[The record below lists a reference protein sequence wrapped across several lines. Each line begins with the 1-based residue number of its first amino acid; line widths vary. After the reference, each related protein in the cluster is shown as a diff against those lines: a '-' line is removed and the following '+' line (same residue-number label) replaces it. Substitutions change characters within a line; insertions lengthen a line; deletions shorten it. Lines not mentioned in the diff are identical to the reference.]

1 MKVTKKL
8 LKPVPHKLGT
18 KAAAGPRPDVVPEVA
33 AKKLAAQAKKLAKQA
48 KVVAAADAVPV
59 KRGKLTS
66 IFENR
71 CAECGVVFKTSNPDA
86 KECSKC
92 ATKAARKKRADDDA
106 PRVDCR
112 LLIGDL
118 SLPVDASS
126 LEHTLGSGRWGGGR
140 GLVDSWP
147 DAAWVGLLVHLGL
160 AADPLD
166 RTAADQP
173 VKRLVQRLW
182 YEAVNPTV
190 LERLKPVFDKRDEE
204 RAEEYKEKFTKVK
217 AVSAEKSVRAKTSFG
232 RHGETKYTPT
242 AALKDKKLVLGG
254 QAAILLEAFKKAD
267 WVAMTTAEA
276 TKGMLTAGLKTT
288 TKPERIAAFY
298 LCQWVKKSL
307 LERTTE

>member
-1 MKVTKKL
+1 MKAKKTKKVVV
-8 LKPVPHKLGT
+8 KPRRDDPIV
-18 KAAAGPRPDVVPEVA
+18 

-48 KVVAAADAVPV
+48 KIVAAADAAPPV
-59 KRGKLTS
+59 KRDKPV
-66 IFENR
+66 
-71 CAECGVVFKTSNPDA
+71 AEEVK
-86 KECSKC
+86 KSKV
-92 ATKAARKKRADDDA
+92 DDA
-106 PRVDCR
+106 PHIDCR
-112 LLIGDL
+112 MMINGVGY
-118 SLPVDASS
+118 PVDPSN
-126 LEHTLGSGRWGGGR
+126 LERTVGAGRWGSGR

-166 RTAADQP
+166 RTTADQP

-182 YEAVNPTV
+182 YEVVNPAI
-190 LERLKPVFDKRDEE
+190 LERLKPIFDERDEE
-204 RAEEYKEKFTKVK
+204 RAEEYKEKFTKAK
-217 AVSAEKSVRAKTSFG
+217 AVSTEKSTRAKTSFG

-254 QAAILLEAFKKAD
+254 QAAILLAAFKKAD

>member
-1 MKVTKKL
+1 MVRKTKLAKRISV
-8 LKPVPHKLGT
+8 KPLQDDP
-18 KAAAGPRPDVVPEVA
+18 AVA
-33 AKKLAAQAKKLAKQA
+33 KQLAAQAKKLAKQA

-126 LEHTLGSGRWGGGR
+126 LERTLGSGRWGGGC

-190 LERLKPVFDKRDEE
+190 LERLKPVFDKRGPKSTRRSLPRSKPYLLR
-204 RAEEYKEKFTKVK
+204 RA
-217 AVSAEKSVRAKTSFG
+217 SVPKPHLVVTAKPS
-232 RHGETKYTPT
+232 
-242 AALKDKKLVLGG
+242 
-254 QAAILLEAFKKAD
+254 IL
-267 WVAMTTAEA
+267 
-276 TKGMLTAGLKTT
+276 
-288 TKPERIAAFY
+288 P
-298 LCQWVKKSL
+298 QPH
-307 LERTTE
+307 